1 MKIIN
6 KSTLGLILIIVALS
20 SLFTKTLFAWSSGP
34 PAYRTGAPGDE
45 GTCNADGCH
54 NSFSLDSGSAKFSIS
69 GPSAYTPGKAVKIEV
84 SFSDSG
90 GKLHGF
96 EMTAVDA
103 DGNRVGKF
111 KNIGSTTRVISP
123 NDPARGLEKKD
134 KGKYIEHTIKGS
146 KKKSW
151 KVKWTPPASATGTIT
166 FYAAGNDANGDG
178 AYSGD
183 YIYTTTREIP
193 AASGQ

>member
-1 MKIIN
+1 MKYFN
-6 KSTLGLILIIVALS
+6 KAVFYFIVNVAILLIVL
-20 SLFTKTLFAWSSGP
+20 TKTLFAWSSGP

-54 NSFSLDSGSAKFSIS
+54 NSFPLGSGSAKFSIS

-96 EMTAVDA
+96 EMTTVDV

-123 NDPARGLEKKD
+123 NEGLKKR
-134 KGKYIEHTIKGS
+134 IR
-146 KKKSW
+146 
-151 KVKWTPPASATGTIT
+151 
-166 FYAAGNDANGDG
+166 AN
-178 AYSGD
+178 
-183 YIYTTTREIP
+183 I
-193 AASGQ
+193 